1 MVWSTG
7 RLQLPALSLTRTLS
21 VWLPMP
27 LIVADGVV
35 WVGVSPS
42 SFHSTVATPER
53 SSFGL
58 EVMTWRLLTGVDG

>member
-1 MVWSTG
+1 MWSPG

-35 WVGVSPS
+35 WV
-42 SFHSTVATPER
+42 VAAVELPLDR
-53 SSFGL
+53 G
-58 EVMTWRLLTGVDG
+58 DA